1 MDVLTWDDFQGGGS
15 EFSLSIRFTLGPQDV
30 IVCGEPHNFFSA
42 SGTNL
47 VHCCFLCIDAAQ
59 HRRCF
64 SSISGYCR
72 KKCKLGETYEI
83 ACVNGKL
90 CCINE
95 DEKRQYQ
102 QAIEPPA
109 PSRKPDLE
117 LDYAILPTV
126 TLSTISL

>member
-1 MDVLTWDDFQGGGS
+1 MKLFLVLIILLF
-15 EFSLSIRFTLGPQDV
+15 EVPK
-30 IVCGEPHNFFSA
+30 
-42 SGTNL
+42 
-47 VHCCFLCIDAAQ
+47 DAAQ